1 MTVFWIGVALML
13 VLAACLIIVPLMSKT
28 QTDDVQRRDSLNT
41 AFFKQRLSE
50 LEQEEQEGLVANKAE
65 LVTELQQS
73 LLHDVPL
80 SATDAALSPA
90 HQWNRPFVL
99 FSVLLMLVASG
110 GMYYWLG
117 SYHQVAK
124 WQQVTAQL
132 PQLSARLHKSGSEP
146 LSDQELDDLSLALR
160 TRLYDLPND
169 AMGWMLL
176 GKISLAN
183 LDASNAIAAIEKAY
197 ALEPSNSSIRYA
209 YAQALMAE
217 GEESNR
223 HLAVQLLNQL
233 IQSGSTDIR
242 VFSLLA
248 LNAYDNKQYSLA
260 IDHWRKM
267 QTILGTNDTR
277 YAWLEQQITHANT
290 LLQQESN
297 LSKKQVNVTIALG
310 SDVKIT
316 SNMVMIV
323 SVHDE
328 MGSPMPVA
336 AVRLNVPDFP
346 VTVSLDDRNSLIEQ
360 RLLSSLERFIVRVR
374 LDQDGNVATK
384 EGDYYGENEEG
395 IFEQTVEVEVNKQY

>member
-1 MTVFWIGVALML
+1 MTVFWIGVVLMF
-13 VLAACLIIVPLMSKT
+13 VLAASLIIVPLMSKT
-28 QTDDVQRRDSLNT
+28 HADDDQRRDSLNK

-50 LEQEEQEGLVANKAE
+50 LEIEEQEGLVANKAE

-73 LLHDVPL
+73 LLHDVPVSDTGPVL
-80 SATDAALSPA
+80 SSSNSWSRRYA
-90 HQWNRPFVL
+90 L
-99 FSVLLMLVASG
+99 FSVLLLVVASG

-117 SYHQVAK
+117 GYQQVAK
-124 WQQVTAQL
+124 WQRVAAQL
-132 PQLSARLHKSGSEP
+132 PELSSRLHNSSSEP

-160 TRLYDLPND
+160 TRLYDLPSD

-176 GKISLAN
+176 GKIALAN
-183 LDASNAIAAIEKAY
+183 YDAANAIAAIEKAY
-197 ALEPSNSSIRYA
+197 SLDPANGSIRYA
-209 YAQALMAE
+209 YAQALMAD

-233 IQSGSTDIR
+233 IQAGSTDIR
-242 VFSLLA
+242 VYSLLA

-267 QTILGTNDTR
+267 QTILGPNDTR
-277 YAWLEQQITHANT
+277 YAWLDQQISHANT

-297 LSKKQVNVTIALG
+297 LNKKRVSVTIALG
-310 SDVKIT
+310 SDIQIT
-316 SNMVMIV
+316 PNMVMIV

-328 MGSPMPVA
+328 VGSPMPVA
-336 AVRLNVPDFP
+336 AVRLSVPTFP
-346 VTVSLDDRNSLIEQ
+346 VTVNLDDSNSLIEQ

-384 EGDYYGENEEG
+384 EGDYYGQNEDG
-395 IFEQTVEVEVNKQY
+395 NFDQTVEVEVNKQY